1 MNVVFYECIDERR
14 LLEEG
19 VLTEGMKLIELH
31 RIHAHISIDRR
42 FQQEVLVAL
51 VGYELDAAMLKLIEI
66 LSPELLDKLF
76 GVGFY
81 LTFCTNLPGCAL
93 SSKISIAEILIGV
106 VDQISLKTCLHQLLY
121 IHRHEGQE
129 GTQLVATFPLLWFRL
144 EGDRLINRLRL
155 FHFIISSQG
164 GFHRCGL

>member
-76 GVGFY
+76 GCQAV
-81 LTFCTNLPGCAL
+81 PSA
-93 SSKISIAEILIGV
+93 V
-106 VDQISLKTCLHQLLY
+106 
-121 IHRHEGQE
+121 R
-129 GTQLVATFPLLWFRL
+129 
-144 EGDRLINRLRL
+144 
-155 FHFIISSQG
+155 
-164 GFHRCGL
+164 